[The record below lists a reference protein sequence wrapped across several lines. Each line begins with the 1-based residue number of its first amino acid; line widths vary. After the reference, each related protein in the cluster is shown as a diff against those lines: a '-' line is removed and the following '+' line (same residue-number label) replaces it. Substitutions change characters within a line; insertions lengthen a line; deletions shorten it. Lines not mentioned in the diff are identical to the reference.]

1 MTRTII
7 KVIFAFGVLLLYAVI
22 RMNAPK
28 EEHVNIFL
36 SEITMFLYFIL
47 LEIISMNESKNKE

>member
-1 MTRTII
+1 MTRTTI
-7 KVIFAFGVLLLYAVI
+7 KVTFAFGVLILYMVI

-28 EEHVNIFL
+28 EEHVNIYL

-47 LEIISMNESKNKE
+47 LEIIIINNNKE

>member
-1 MTRTII
+1 MTRTTI
-7 KVIFAFGVLLLYAVI
+7 KVIFAFGVLLLYTVI

-28 EEHVNIFL
+28 EEHVNIYL

-47 LEIISMNESKNKE
+47 LEIVTMNNNKE